1 MYIPS
6 RFIVYYVC
14 VSSPIVKRLSVVFDD
29 INIINTIIM
38 QNVAFVNKKFVAWFF
53 LNKNKSRYG
62 FWVDMMTM
70 TVMNV
75 NPNVNWFSHWQRRI
89 DGTILNEN
97 MDALARAID
106 FHWTIVRTIWIMNRT
121 YFLIFSSNQCIAH
134 L

>member
-1 MYIPS
+1 M
-6 RFIVYYVC
+6 F
-14 VSSPIVKRLSVVFDD
+14 LDD

-89 DGTILNEN
+89 DWTILNEN

-106 FHWTIVRTIWIMNRT
+106 FHWTIVGTIW
-121 YFLIFSSNQCIAH
+121 
-134 L
+134 